1 LRWCFHNFVKSLLL
15 RYLILNI
22 LLSPMT
28 LLIILKIYENPYKNP
43 PVVLKNQNGS
53 RLGYINLHWFF
64 LHPSFIDID
73 DVSYTSLRS
82 SLLNILQV
90 VGCLKWDFKQ
100 NVYHTPIPHITREY
114 WLKSPSSKLIS
125 LFLKYNFLLL
135 NPVLSTIKIYLP
147 LSIRII
153 AGKNLNLIL
162 VV

>member
-1 LRWCFHNFVKSLLL
+1 MIFNFKHFTFFYDIIV
-15 RYLILNI
+15 
-22 LLSPMT
+22 
-28 LLIILKIYENPYKNP
+28 ILKIYENPYKNP
-43 PVVLKNQNGS
+43 PMVLKNQNGS

-73 DVSYTSLRS
+73 DVSNTTLRF

-125 LFLKYNFLLL
+125 LFLKWTVSWDRFQKCCRKWTDLGLNKGHGWFLNF
-135 NPVLSTIKIYLP
+135 S
-147 LSIRII
+147 
-153 AGKNLNLIL
+153 
-162 VV
+162 